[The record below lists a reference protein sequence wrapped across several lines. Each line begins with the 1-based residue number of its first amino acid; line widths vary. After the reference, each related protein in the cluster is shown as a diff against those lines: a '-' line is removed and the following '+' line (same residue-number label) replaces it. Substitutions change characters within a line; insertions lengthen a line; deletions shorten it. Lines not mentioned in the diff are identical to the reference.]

1 MEKTKETIR
10 EVKDTEHFFY
20 CDECGKYLGSS
31 KEYDDGWYQKLGE
44 FEEKFYVGNHWY
56 QIEKCFCDDCRK
68 SFIENIEVA
77 LKKLGFKK

>member
-1 MEKTKETIR
+1 MEKIKETVK

-44 FEEKFYVGNHWY
+44 FELKIYIDNWY
-56 QIEKCFCDDCRK
+56 RLKKCLCDDCKYR
-68 SFIENIEVA
+68 ILEN
-77 LKKLGFKK
+77 LKIDLGVLGFKKE